1 MGTAT
6 PKYQILLDWVL
17 ENAESGK
24 MKPGCK
30 IPSENE
36 LAEMFGISRQTVR
49 HAIGLLE
56 QKDVVKRVR
65 GSGTYLEYGMP
76 EGENRQAGPAGQ
88 GAAKGQERK
97 EGEDS
102 KEGQEPWEGQKSGR
116 LARTLPR
123 RYQNV
128 AVISTYADDYI
139 FPSVIQGIE
148 RTLSKNHYTMQ
159 IAFTRNR
166 VSREREALANLIEK
180 DCIDGLILEPAQSAL
195 PSSNIRLYQTLA
207 ERHIPILCFHCSNPE
222 LDFPCVAMDDRQVGG
237 QAVSYLIEAGHKCIG
252 GIFKSDDSQGHLRY
266 QGFEQALKKAGI
278 KPKGREVV
286 WMDTVAM
293 AEMELW
299 ADYLFRRL
307 EGCTAVVCYNDQ
319 VAYRLA
325 MLCQKRGIRIPEDL
339 SLVGIDHLEQAFGG
353 QQKITSFQ
361 HPKEALG
368 RKAAENMIRMIENP
382 LFDGNYLF
390 EAPLVELGTVKKLV

>member
-6 PKYQILLDWVL
+6 PKYQILLDWVM
-17 ENAESGK
+17 ENAENGK
-24 MKPGCK
+24 MKPGSK

-65 GSGTYLEYGMP
+65 GSGTYLEGVP
-76 EGENRQAGPAGQ
+76 DGEKPHAGPGENGTAGRQGL
-88 GAAKGQERK
+88 R
-97 EGEDS
+97 
-102 KEGQEPWEGQKSGR
+102 EGQEPREGQERQKSGGA
-116 LARTLPR
+116 ARTLRR

-148 RTLSKNHYTMQ
+148 RTLAKNHYTMQ
-159 IAFTRNR
+159 IAFTKNR

-180 DCIDGLILEPAQSAL
+180 DCIDGLILEPAKSAL
-195 PSSNIRLYQTLA
+195 PNANIKLYQALL
-207 ERHIPILCFHCSNPE
+207 EQHIPILCFHCSNPE
-222 LDFPCVAMDDRQVGG
+222 LNFPCVAMDDRRVGE
-237 QAVSYLIEAGHKCIG
+237 QAVSCLIEAGHKMIG

-266 QGFEQALKKAGI
+266 QGFEWAMKKAGI
-278 KPKGREVV
+278 KLKGREVV
-286 WMDTVAM
+286 WMDTVSM
-293 AEMELW
+293 AEMEQW

-325 MLCQKRGIRIPEDL
+325 GLCKKRGIRIPEDL
-339 SLVGIDHLEQAFGG
+339 SLVGIDHLEQPFGG

-368 RKAAENMIRMIENP
+368 RKAAENMIRMIEDP
-382 LFDGNYLF
+382 SFDGNYLF
-390 EAPLVELGTVKKLV
+390 DAPLVELGTVKQLIE